1 MALKLAVVDDEEP
14 ILKALRRLFSREYE
28 FHAFNKPEAF
38 LAAFP
43 TLSPA
48 VVLTDL
54 AMPNIS
60 GLELTQR
67 VIEAQKMTQ
76 VVMMTGA
83 IEPGRVLEAYRVGV
97 SDFLLKPWED
107 TDLREVVENAGRRY
121 RRWSRLAY
129 PGQKEPG

>member
-14 ILKALRRLFSREYE
+14 IIKALRRLFSREYE
-28 FHAFNKPEAF
+28 FHGFTKPEAF
-38 LAAFP
+38 LEAFP
-43 TLSPA
+43 TLNPA

-60 GLELTQR
+60 GLELTRR
-67 VIEAQKMTQ
+67 VIEAEKMTQ

-83 IEPGRVLEAYRVGV
+83 IEPARVLEAYRVGV

-107 TDLREVVENAGRRY
+107 ADLREVIEGAGRRY
-121 RRWSRLAY
+121 RRWCRLAY
-129 PGQKEPG
+129 PGQKEPR